1 MPGNFYDTNI
11 LLYLASGDATKAAA
25 AERAV
30 DLGGAISVQVLNE
43 FVHVARR
50 KMGFSW
56 EDTHSF
62 LTTIRALLTVVP
74 LTTQIHD
81 KGLQLA
87 ERFNFSI
94 YDAMIVAAGLA
105 SDCDVLFS
113 EDLQDGIRIESLS
126 IINPLKRS
134 V

>member
-11 LLYLASGDATKAAA
+11 LLHLASGDATKAAA

-43 FVHVARR
+43 FVHFARR

-56 EDTHSF
+56 EDMHSF

-74 LTTQIHD
+74 LTIQIHD

-87 ERFNFSI
+87 ERYNFSI
-94 YDAMIVAAGLA
+94 YDAMIVAAALS
-105 SDCDVLFS
+105 SDCDTLFS
-113 EDLQDGIRIESLS
+113 EDLQEGMQIEGLS
-126 IINPLKRS
+126 IVNPLQNT
-134 V
+134 

>member
-11 LLYLASGDATKAAA
+11 LLHLASGDATKAAA
-25 AERAV
+25 AERAF

-43 FVHVARR
+43 FVHFARR

-56 EDTHSF
+56 EDMHSF

-74 LTTQIHD
+74 LTIQIHD

-87 ERFNFSI
+87 ERYNFSI
-94 YDAMIVAAGLA
+94 YDAMIVAAALS
-105 SDCDVLFS
+105 SDCDTLFS
-113 EDLQDGIRIESLS
+113 EDLQEGMQIEGLS
-126 IINPLKRS
+126 IVNPLQNT
-134 V
+134 